1 MTCVPIIKVVCTC
14 VGVALDDLVYICTKI
29 ARQMDSNGL
38 SKVFDAAE
46 TATSAIEEARPL
58 LENAVKLVD
67 EVCLRSRSLCRTRVH
82 TQLTLHYN
90 LAVSQGNHDCAV
102 AFTHVDLAVSTS
114 SVVEQHCNMH
124 VQEAMLYA
132 ALLCK
137 FTVVSIFW
145 YAMHL
150 NSICVRA
157 VHSRRQSCCSF
168 WLMHEQYECF

>member
-1 MTCVPIIKVVCTC
+1 MHRVPIIKVVCTC

-102 AFTHVDLAVSTS
+102 AFTRVDLAVVRVQWLSSTAICMYTK
-114 SVVEQHCNMH
+114 QCC
-124 VQEAMLYA
+124 MLRCFA
-132 ALLCK
+132 
-137 FTVVSIFW
+137 
-145 YAMHL
+145 
-150 NSICVRA
+150 NSQLFPYFGTPCT
-157 VHSRRQSCCSF
+157 
-168 WLMHEQYECF
+168 